1 MRVNDLPQQAPATE
15 ALPHSSW
22 IDGLLYG
29 WSRRSPIE
37 EARDERRLRT
47 RIAAL
52 PDERAAAEE
61 LVRRRYAWRGYRL
74 ALSEERDCAGGRTGE
89 HWVTL
94 LAEAGGRL
102 LGTLTVGPDG
112 RHGLLAAGTYAEE
125 IDRLRDEGRR
135 LGELTR
141 LAIEKGAD
149 WKGALDALV
158 QATWL
163 VTRVV
168 HALTDVLIEVNPR
181 HVSFYQRVFGFEAI
195 GSGRVCPRVGAPS
208 VLLLLDLEAFGHRLK
223 RSGIAR

>member
-1 MRVNDLPQQAPATE
+1 MRLIDLPQQAPATE
-15 ALPHSSW
+15 VLPQSSW
-22 IDGLLYG
+22 IDKLLHGLCDRASELE
-29 WSRRSPIE
+29 SKEP
-37 EARDERRLRT
+37 ALRT
-47 RIAAL
+47 RIASL
-52 PDERAAAEE
+52 PEECAAAED
-61 LVRRRYAWRGYRL
+61 LVRRRYAWRGYRIT
-74 ALSEERDCAGGRTGE
+74 AECRSGE

-112 RHGLLAAGTYAEE
+112 GHGLLASGTYEKE
-125 IDRLRDEGRR
+125 IEGLRAEGRR
-135 LGELTR
+135 LAELTR
-141 LAIEKGAD
+141 LAIEKGVD

-181 HVSFYQRVFGFEAI
+181 HVSFYERVFGFEPI
-195 GSGRVCPRVGAPS
+195 GTGRMCARVGAPS
-208 VLLLLDLEAFGHRLK
+208 VLLVLDLEGFGRRLQ